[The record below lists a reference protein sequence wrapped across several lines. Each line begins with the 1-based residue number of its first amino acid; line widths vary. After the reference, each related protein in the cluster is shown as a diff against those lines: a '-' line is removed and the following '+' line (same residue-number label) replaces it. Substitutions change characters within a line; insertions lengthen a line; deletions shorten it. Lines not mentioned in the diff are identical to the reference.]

1 MSKGLKFASW
11 LVALGLGVAVVLPVE
26 AQNRPPK
33 TKQEQHH
40 ERQQERQQH
49 HNANRPPA
57 SQNSVSPNTNRPPAS
72 QNSVSPNTNRPPAS
86 QNSVSPNTNR
96 PPEHARNQ
104 NPNRPPANAQTKKFE
119 SLNPEQKQ
127 RTLENNKDFERRT
140 PAEKERIRAAQKNW
154 AMLTPEQKSHIKN
167 DVMPKWRQLP
177 PDRQRAIGSRL
188 NVLQNMPESARNQH
202 LADPN
207 FTRNMSEEDKSM
219 LRDLSHLHVGG
230 APEEP
235 HE

>member
-11 LVALGLGVAVVLPVE
+11 LVALGLGIAVVLPVE

-33 TKQEQHH
+33 AKQEQHH
-40 ERQQERQQH
+40 ERQQERQQQR
-49 HNANRPPA
+49 NANRPPA
-57 SQNSVSPNTNRPPAS
+57 SHNSVA
-72 QNSVSPNTNRPPAS
+72 
-86 QNSVSPNTNR
+86 PNTNR

-119 SLNPEQKQ
+119 NLNPEQKQ

-140 PAEKERIRAAQKNW
+140 PAEKERIRAAQRNW
-154 AMLTPEQKSHIKN
+154 AMLTTEQKGHIKN

-207 FTRNMSEEDKSM
+207 FTRGMSEDDKSM